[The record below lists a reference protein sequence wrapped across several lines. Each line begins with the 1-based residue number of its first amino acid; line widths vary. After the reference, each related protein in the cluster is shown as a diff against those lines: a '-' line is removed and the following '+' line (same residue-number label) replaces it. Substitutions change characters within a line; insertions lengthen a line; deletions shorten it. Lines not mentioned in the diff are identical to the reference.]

1 MTSAIE
7 YDDGKNNAT
16 WQGAMRS
23 AVVIT
28 MISGS
33 DDSKQADLI
42 NDNVTKT
49 VSYTDNGFTAKL
61 YWTTYQLGVTLE
73 VTLTDDGLIARVP
86 DESIV
91 EDGEKYL
98 LELFP
103 STHTWV
109 TPILMTRPA
118 TCLCRMATE
127 R

>member
-61 YWTTYQLGVTLE
+61 YWTTYQFGLTLE

-91 EDGEKYL
+91 EDGESIYWNYFHL
-98 LELFP
+98 
-103 STHTWV
+103 
-109 TPILMTRPA
+109 PIHG
-118 TCLCRMATE
+118 
-127 R
+127 